1 VALPNEMI
9 SSYHFIS
16 FHLYQMKWA
25 RLAPIISFRHNDI
38 ILFGKFTG
46 MTGYQTGIKVRH
58 GMKIMQFQINS
69 ITNSVAAK
77 QVTLEIT
84 NEFFNS
90 SPK

>member
-1 VALPNEMI
+1 MRTLR
-9 SSYHFIS
+9 
-16 FHLYQMKWA
+16 A
-25 RLAPIISFRHNDI
+25 RLAPTISFRHNDSI
-38 ILFGKFTG
+38 SFEKSTG

-58 GMKIMQFQINS
+58 GMKIMEFQMNS

-77 QVTLEIT
+77 QITLEIT